1 MNRQEIK
8 TLAKKRFAENRWP
21 MVLVA
26 LISSVLSGLVTFN
39 SGAQV
44 NLSYD
49 VNGVSSGMNYTQ
61 QNPVINI
68 IAWLLGILVVNVISI
83 GVAKFF
89 RENIRQN
96 KEVEVILD
104 GFKNNYLNNVLTMFV
119 SGIFVA
125 LGIVCLIVPGIIVA
139 LGLALVPYILAAKP
153 ELGMMDTFK
162 LSWELMKGHKWE
174 YFVLCLSF
182 IGWLILDVLTLGILG
197 IFYVHPYLNQTQAV
211 FCDRLLEGNL

>member
-96 KEVEVILD
+96 KDKE
-104 GFKNNYLNNVLTMFV
+104 K
-119 SGIFVA
+119 
-125 LGIVCLIVPGIIVA
+125 
-139 LGLALVPYILAAKP
+139 K
-153 ELGMMDTFK
+153 
-162 LSWELMKGHKWE
+162 
-174 YFVLCLSF
+174 
-182 IGWLILDVLTLGILG
+182 
-197 IFYVHPYLNQTQAV
+197 
-211 FCDRLLEGNL
+211 